1 MGSSAALAEQTQVE
15 PAPSAVDQSALAQE
29 NEQLKKLLDQYEKQ
43 IKDMESVVDSV

>member
-15 PAPSAVDQSALAQE
+15 RASSAVDQSALAQE